1 MIRTRFAPS
10 PTGSLHI
17 GGLRTAL
24 YAYFFARQ
32 NGGKMILRIEDTDKE
47 REVEGAVG
55 ALIKVL
61 QDMGIDYDEG
71 LKIRAGHT
79 GTVSVGDHGPYIQSE
94 RLPIYREHVDKLLK
108 IGLAYPC
115 FCTSERLTEMREVQ
129 KRSKQ
134 QPKYDRHCLDLSKEE
149 VKKKLQV
156 GEPHVVR
163 MKIPNG
169 ATVVEDVVYGK
180 MLFPNTDLDDQVL
193 LKSDGYPTYHLAVV
207 IDDHLMEVSHVLR
220 GEDWLSSTPKH
231 VILYEM
237 FGWKSP
243 VFAHLPNLLGENKK
257 KLSKRQDDV
266 AVEDFLNRGYLP
278 EALNNFVAT
287 LGFNPK
293 GDQEIYSMD
302 ELIRLF
308 DLTKVNRGGA
318 VVNYEKLDW
327 MNAHY
332 IRETDLDC
340 LVRTLAVL
348 IESEGKVVPLDTLGM
363 DRFRRIVEVE
373 RGRMTTLKDILES
386 LTMYDDAGA
395 YAAELLVWKKA
406 DRKDARSQLESVSA
420 FLESLPEEAFMSI
433 DGLEAKLKAYI
444 EENGL
449 ETGNVLWPMR
459 VALSGQKNSPSPFE
473 LAWVFGKIETL
484 ARLKKAV
491 EKLS

>member
-10 PTGSLHI
+10 PTGFLHI

-55 ALIKVL
+55 ALIKTL
-61 QDMGIDYDEG
+61 HHMGVEYDEG
-71 LKIRAGHT
+71 LKIGPNHLGA
-79 GTVSVGDHGPYIQSE
+79 VSIGDHGPYVQSE
-94 RLPIYREHVDKLLK
+94 RLPIYREQVDRLLVEDH
-108 IGLAYPC
+108 AYHC
-115 FCTSERLTEMREVQ
+115 FCTFERLAEMREIQ

-134 QPKYDRHCLDLSKEE
+134 QPKYDRHCLNLSAETIKA
-149 VKKKLQV
+149 KLDAN
-156 GEPHVVR
+156 EPHVVR
-163 MKIPNG
+163 MKIPEG
-169 ATVVEDVVYGK
+169 ETVVEDVVYGR
-180 MLFPNTDLDDQVL
+180 MVFPNADLDDQVL

-207 IDDHLMEVSHVLR
+207 VDDHLMEVSHVLR

-231 VILYEM
+231 LILYEM
-237 FGWKSP
+237 FGWTP
-243 VFAHLPNLLGENKK
+243 TVFAHLPNLLAENKK
-257 KLSKRQDDV
+257 KLSKRQNDV

-293 GDQEIYSMD
+293 SDQEIYSMD

-327 MNAHY
+327 MNARY
-332 IRETDLDC
+332 LREMDLDR
-340 LVRTLAVL
+340 LVRVLAVL
-348 IESEGKVVPLDTLGM
+348 VESERGSGFVEGKTE
-363 DRFRRIVEVE
+363 RFQRIVSVE
-373 RGRMTTLKDILES
+373 RGRLTRLNDILER
-386 LTMYDDAGA
+386 LPMYEDAGD
-395 YAAELLVWKKA
+395 YSVDLLVWKKA
-406 DRKDARSQLESVSA
+406 DREDAKLRLEEVLALLEPLEESNFASVDQLEA
-420 FLESLPEEAFMSI
+420 R
-433 DGLEAKLKAYI
+433 LKTHI
-444 EENGL
+444 EGNRL
-449 ETGNVLWPMR
+449 STGNVLWPLR

-484 ARLKKAV
+484 KRLKTALK
-491 EKLS
+491 KLS

>member
-71 LKIRAGHT
+71 LKIGVGHA

-108 IGLAYPC
+108 TGHAYPC
-115 FCTSERLTEMREVQ
+115 FCTPERLTEMREVQ
-129 KRSKQ
+129 KRSRQ
-134 QPKYDRHCLDLSKEE
+134 QPKYDRHCLDLLEEE
-149 VKKKLQV
+149 VDKRL
-156 GEPHVVR
+156 EARESHVIR

-169 ATVVEDVVYGK
+169 ETVVNDVVYGK
-180 MLFPNTDLDDQVL
+180 TVFPNADLDDQVL

-207 IDDHLMEVSHVLR
+207 VDDHLMEITHVLR
-220 GEDWLSSTPKH
+220 GEDWLPSTPKH
-231 VILYEM
+231 IMLYRM
-237 FGWKSP
+237 FGWEP
-243 VFAHLPNLLGENKK
+243 TVFAHLPNLLGENKK

-308 DLTKVNRGGA
+308 DLTKVNKGGA

-332 IRETDLDC
+332 IRETDLDR
-340 LVRTLAVL
+340 LVRTLTAL
-348 IESEGKVVPLDTLGM
+348 IESEDKVVGDL

-395 YAAELLVWKKA
+395 YGAELLVWKKA
-406 DRKDARSQLESVSA
+406 DRGDARSQLESISA
-420 FLESLPEEAFMSI
+420 FLEGLPEEAFVSI
-433 DGLEAKLKAYI
+433 DGLEAKLRAYMK
-444 EENGL
+444 EHDL

-473 LAWVFGKIETL
+473 LAWVFGKMETL
-484 ARLKKAV
+484 ERLKKAV

>member
-55 ALIKVL
+55 ALIEIL
-61 QDMGIDYDEG
+61 HHMGIDYDEG
-71 LKIRAGHT
+71 LKIGPGHT
-79 GTVSVGDHGPYIQSE
+79 GTISEGAYGPYIQSE
-94 RLPIYREHVDKLLK
+94 RLPIYRLHVEQLLK
-108 IGLAYPC
+108 AGHAYPC
-115 FCTSERLTEMREVQ
+115 FCTQERLLEMREIQ

-134 QPKYDRHCLDLSKEE
+134 QPKYDRHCLEFSEE
-149 VKKKLQV
+149 DVKRKLDA

-169 ATVVEDVVYGK
+169 ETVVEDVVYGRIV
-180 MLFPNTDLDDQVL
+180 FQNADLDDQVL
-193 LKSDGYPTYHLAVV
+193 LKSDGFPTYHLAVV
-207 IDDHLMEVSHVLR
+207 VDDHLMEVSHVLR
-220 GEDWLSSTPKH
+220 GEDWLNSTPKH
-231 VILYEM
+231 VILYCM
-237 FGWKSP
+237 FGWEP
-243 VFAHLPNLLGENKK
+243 TVFAHLPNLLGENKK

-278 EALNNFVAT
+278 EAINNFVAT

-293 GDQEIYSMD
+293 GDQEIYSME
-302 ELIRLF
+302 ELIELF

-340 LVRTLAVL
+340 LIQTLHVL
-348 IESEGKVVPLDTLGM
+348 VESEGRIVGDL
-363 DRFRRIVEVE
+363 DRFRRIIKIE

-395 YAAELLVWKKA
+395 YGAELLVWKKA
-406 DRKDARSQLESVSA
+406 DRGDARSQLESVSA
-420 FLESLPEEAFMSI
+420 FLEDLPEEAFVSI
-433 DGLEAKLKAYI
+433 DGLEAKLRAYMKDH
-444 EENGL
+444 GL

-473 LAWVFGKIETL
+473 LAWVFGKMETL